1 MTYTTRIISLIV
13 DPVTE
18 PIFSEQATTV
28 QIADEASGE
37 FVEVIQSGRE
47 GLGKIQINPE
57 EWPVLRDAI
66 NQLMA
71 ECRE

>member
-1 MTYTTRIISLIV
+1 MTYETRIISLIV
-13 DPVTE
+13 VPVTE

-37 FVEVIQSGRE
+37 FVEVIQSGRD
-47 GLGKIQINPE
+47 GLGKIQITAD

>member
-13 DPVTE
+13 APVTE

-47 GLGKIQINPE
+47 GLGKIQITAE